1 LALLRRFFELLNTSV
16 AVAIVLVFFLV
27 LDGFLLYRHQLRLV
41 EPLVEPSATTAL
53 PATSESADTPA
64 SSALST
70 TEEPLTTEETTTE
83 SSEPNIQ
90 QNATTTTTAAEKAGA
105 IFPTEKTG
113 VLRVGVSVVNAPTWL
128 EIEVDGQN
136 ALAKA
141 RDPGF
146 SRKFNAEREV
156 TISAAH
162 GSSVEVEVDGQDVGY
177 LGTSDAP
184 ATRTFTR

>member
-1 LALLRRFFELLNTSV
+1 LALLRRFFEILNTSV

-90 QNATTTTTAAEKAGA
+90 QNATTTAAEKAGA

-136 ALAKA
+136 ALART

-146 SRKFNAEREV
+146 SRKFKAEREV

-162 GSSVEVEVDGQDVGY
+162 GSSVGVEVDGQDVGY